1 MEGLQGRL
9 NRSVQR
15 QLSIGLA
22 LAIAVVALA
31 AGALSFMAAYREA
44 QELQDD
50 ILRQVALLIDGR
62 TLAPPGAAADAPFD
76 GHEDHDDASR
86 LIVQRLGQPTA
97 PGQPVDDGGALP
109 VPPTLADGLHTLE
122 LGGESFR
129 VLIRTARSGA
139 RFVVAQE
146 ADLRDQMARD
156 SALRTLLPFLVL
168 VPMLLLVATALVRR
182 LLRPIVT
189 LAGAVDRRSEPP
201 LQPLDPGPV
210 PAEVRPFVVAINRLF
225 ARVQQAMDAQR
236 RFVADAAHELR
247 SPLAALQLQA
257 ERLAQAP
264 MSDAARERLSALRE
278 GLVRAGALLNQLLTL
293 ARSQAA
299 GEPGA
304 PGAAGSSVQRVIR
317 RVLED
322 LMPLA
327 EARRIDLGVEGA
339 QGTPDGPD
347 GPDAQVRI
355 GEADLTVLL
364 RNLVDNAI
372 RCTPE
377 GGRVDLRLDA
387 AQGWAVLRIADTG
400 PGIAPAERE
409 RVFDAFY
416 RVPGSAQ
423 PGSGLGLAIVRAIA
437 ERTGTGIDLDFSDPQ
452 RRSGLCVSVRMA
464 LASAAAAL
472 PPAAP
477 G

>member
-264 MSDAARERLSALRE
+264 MSDTARERLATLRD
-278 GLVRAGALLNQLLTL
+278 GLARSGRLLNQLLAL
-293 ARSQAA
+293 AKAQAQAQAQAQAA
-299 GEPGA
+299 DEPS
-304 PGAAGSSVQRVIR
+304 AACSSVQRVYR

-322 LMPLA
+322 LLPLA
-327 EARRIDLGVEGA
+327 EAKRIDLGAEGE
-339 QGTPDGPD
+339 Q
-347 GPDAQVRI
+347 DAMVRI
-355 GEADLTVLL
+355 AEADLAVLL